1 MSFKIPA
8 ISLGSSVQKRFTRD
22 MSFDNNTTMPFG
34 YCQPLMSQML
44 LPNSDIKVSTKQL
57 VRLAPMPCPSFAR
70 MYLDTRVQ
78 FVPFAD
84 VCPYFEAML
93 SNQSYKG
100 SNSTFIPQQLP
111 VVTSS
116 FLMYLLLCNHA
127 RFTCYRFDTNNA
139 NTGKLTPLSAT
150 ELTTWQFQVRFYSLA
165 SGTSV
170 SSVPT
175 YMPKLLAERYMTT
188 ISPDGA
194 DYVIRCQGTQAG
206 GSYDM
211 LFCFRFHAAGRLLRS
226 SLIGLGYSLDLADNT
241 PISLL
246 PILAFYKA
254 WFDVY
259 QVKRSRSWLNT
270 RCFSLIKFIEE
281 GYNFSIG
288 LFSSSQGSIS
298 HLVDFIDTEFI
309 NTWYVDDEDYVS
321 LHRAKPVVSPTGGP
335 SSLTYISASGS
346 PTTLKGTTSAQPV
359 NNSQVSLISLK
370 VLQRLTRFVN
380 KDSIIGTKMSD
391 WLRVHYGADV
401 ANSLYKD
408 VYNVGRFRVNIDI
421 SDVFST
427 SDTAHGEGSSASGEY
442 LGSYAGKSVNYG
454 ESGFKFHADK
464 HGFLFAVAAIVPVSN
479 YFQGNTP
486 ELYGINN
493 DTLPNPDF
501 DALGFEATPLG
512 VIQSY
517 NNYCSKDTVLTN
529 KTFGFVPRYTG
540 YKVKKNVVNG
550 DMSRR
555 AVRDDYSPYYLD
567 KILTSASFEANK
579 SSDGSFH
586 FDVNINNIPTASE
599 EWRYPCR
606 YPWLGN
612 FNRLFYN
619 SGAIYSTTGP
629 FDAELD
635 DNFIV
640 QSIFSVKVTDCLK
653 PISESFDTFEE
664 EADTSSK
671 SVNAD

>member
-8 ISLGSSVQKRFTRD
+8 ISLGSSVKKRFTRD

-100 SNSTFIPQQLP
+100 SNSTFVPQQLP

-165 SGTSV
+165 SGSSV
-170 SSVPT
+170 TSVPT

-194 DYVIRCQGTQAG
+194 DYVVRCQGSASG

-270 RCFSLIKFIEE
+270 RCFSLIKYIEE

-298 HLVDFIDTEFI
+298 HLVDFIDTEFV

-321 LHRAKPVVSPTGGP
+321 LHRPKPVVSPTGGP

-346 PTTLKGTTSAQPV
+346 PTTLNGSTSAQPV

-380 KDSIIGTKMSD
+380 KDSIIGSKMSD

-427 SDTAHGEGSSASGEY
+427 SDTAQGEGTSASGEY

-486 ELYGINN
+486 DLYGINN

-517 NNYCSKDTVLTN
+517 NDYCSKDTTLTN
-529 KTFGFVPRYTG
+529 KTFGFVPRYSG

-555 AVRDDYSPYYLD
+555 GVRDDYSPYYLD

-586 FDVNINNIPTASE
+586 FNVNINNIPTASE

-640 QSIFSVKVTDCLK
+640 QSIFNVKVTDCLK

-664 EADTSSK
+664 EADTSSQ